1 MYSNLNK
8 ILFTLNFICSSE
20 PFPHAAIHLNC
31 TYSLAIGVP
40 NSAHQIFIDIELP
53 RSSLHVIPLH
63 FLCYD
68 DMVKSL
74 LIMKALFTRD
84 SEVEDLFSDSH
95 RRRKRW
101 GGGRGG
107 QAPNDFGGGQHTLWP
122 PIIHLH
128 FPSISMC
135 DSKN

>member
-1 MYSNLNK
+1 MNLYCLFMYSNLNK

-101 GGGRGG
+101 GGAEGARPPMILEGG
-107 QAPNDFGGGQHTLWP
+107 NIPFGPQ
-122 PIIHLH
+122 
-128 FPSISMC
+128 
-135 DSKN
+135 